1 MKAVQ
6 IQHFSSLLRKNKIL
20 VEEGKP
26 RRMTPSVFT
35 QEMLQSTEERLSNT
49 TEVHLPLRLK
59 TPESNTMHH
68 TVNLSPI
75 KPDRPIFQP
84 YPSELVFQNF
94 IPLQTYSLPLLLL
107 NNDMVA
113 HAVKLEQD
121 ISEQFYVVGPE
132 NGSSKVAPGM
142 TLSFT
147 VFFTPQES
155 KDYSHRLVCVT
166 PRERF
171 EIPIRAIGPRG
182 ILDFRD
188 EIHLP
193 PCLVKASTEKTHF
206 VCNVG
211 NCKAKFK
218 LHTQRIKNMS
228 IALSKSPRAMLL
240 SVWKRYVTPSSGTLS
255 VGEGI
260 QVTVVFHPMTVGDF
274 QEDLL
279 LHYGTGET
287 HPDS

>member
-1 MKAVQ
+1 
-6 IQHFSSLLRKNKIL
+6 
-20 VEEGKP
+20 
-26 RRMTPSVFT
+26 
-35 QEMLQSTEERLSNT
+35 
-49 TEVHLPLRLK
+49 
-59 TPESNTMHH
+59 
-68 TVNLSPI
+68 LSPI
-75 KPDRPIFQP
+75 KLDRPIFQP

-107 NNDMVA
+107 NNDKVA

-218 LHTQRIKNMS
+218 LHTQ
-228 IALSKSPRAMLL
+228 SPF
-240 SVWKRYVTPSSGTLS
+240 SVTPSSGTLS

-287 HPDS
+287 HPHS